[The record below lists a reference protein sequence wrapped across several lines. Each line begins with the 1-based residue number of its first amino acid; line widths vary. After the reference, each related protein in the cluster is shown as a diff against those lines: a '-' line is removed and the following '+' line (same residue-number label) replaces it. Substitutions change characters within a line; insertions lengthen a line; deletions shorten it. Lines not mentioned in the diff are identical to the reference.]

1 MAVDNL
7 SITKMNGKQNSL
19 LSRDSATNSFP
30 QSRFQSLQVSA
41 ITQNSYP
48 RATDCGLPL
57 QLDYMQ
63 WVGCPPSVGVI

>member
-48 RATDCGLPL
+48 RATDCG
-57 QLDYMQ
+57 
-63 WVGCPPSVGVI
+63 